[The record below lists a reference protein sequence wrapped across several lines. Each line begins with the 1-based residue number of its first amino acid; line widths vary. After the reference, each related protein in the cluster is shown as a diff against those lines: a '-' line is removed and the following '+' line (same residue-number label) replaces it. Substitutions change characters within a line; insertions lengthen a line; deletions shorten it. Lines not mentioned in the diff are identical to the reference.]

1 MFEILNINKDFNMI
15 VELGINLT
23 TLKYNDDSAYTDDS
37 FDFYGDKIKFID
49 KQESSANYIF

>member
-1 MFEILNINKDFNMI
+1 MI

-37 FDFYGDKIKFID
+37 FDFYGDKIKLID
-49 KQESSANYIF
+49 KKEVLQKISSRF